1 MNDKKLI
8 SILNSLSALTHI
20 PLWAVTEAGTILYS
34 GADSDA
40 IFTPDF
46 TAHTFTFAIASSRD
60 NSCPFFLTEP
70 SGESYACV
78 FYPPMQLCVFFGP
91 VLFHAAVL
99 QNQKL
104 LPWISLSKFCHVVS
118 LFCTSLELPCADAEQ
133 LYLANNRTQDSFS
146 HMDFS
151 SFLYSQ
157 REKIVPHDG
166 YNREQ
171 LFLDY
176 IKRGDYENL
185 KLILHSLIV
194 HSSPSTLSDNEREQ
208 ALFNLIACT
217 TLVTRYAIEGGL
229 NKSLAYNLSD
239 YYIRKA
245 KKCTQMKEIKE
256 LLFSMA
262 LDFATR
268 VASSRL
274 NGTYSFPV
282 AKACEYIF
290 SNLHY
295 NISLKDI
302 ALAVNRSE
310 GYLSTLFKKETG
322 MTIMEFIRKERLKEA
337 CSLLCHTT
345 MSCQEI
351 AASLSFSSQSYF
363 SELFRMEM
371 GVTPSE
377 YRSRHKS

>member
-8 SILNSLSALTHI
+8 SILNSLFALTHI
-20 PLWAVTEAGTILYS
+20 PLWVVTEAGIVLYS
-34 GADSDA
+34 DAASDA
-40 IFTPDF
+40 VFTPDF
-46 TAHTFTFAIASSRD
+46 TAHTFTFAIASSKD

-78 FYPPMQLCVFFGP
+78 FYPPLQSCVFFGP
-91 VLFHAAVL
+91 VVCHAAL
-99 QNQKL
+99 NQNPELSSVPFSKL
-104 LPWISLSKFCHVVS
+104 CHLVS

-133 LYLANNRTQDSFS
+133 LYVANNQTEDSFS

-171 LFLDY
+171 LFLNY

-185 KLILHSLIV
+185 KLILHSLIQ

-268 VASSRL
+268 VSSTRL
-274 NGTYSFPV
+274 NGTCSLPV

-302 ALAVNRSE
+302 ACAVNRSE

-337 CSLLCHTT
+337 CSLLCHTS

-363 SELFRMEM
+363 SELFRAEM

-377 YRSRHKS
+377 YRSRHKSY